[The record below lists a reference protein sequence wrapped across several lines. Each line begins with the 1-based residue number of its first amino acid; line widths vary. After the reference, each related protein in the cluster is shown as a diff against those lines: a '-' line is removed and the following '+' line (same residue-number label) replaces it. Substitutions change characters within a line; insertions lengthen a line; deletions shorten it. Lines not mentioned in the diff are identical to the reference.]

1 MAYANSNGRKIYF
14 ELCGSGPAVVFLHGA
29 GSNGATWWQ
38 QLPSFSKAF
47 TCITIDLRCFGRS
60 VAPLDE
66 FGMDQLTSDV
76 LAVLAPLDID
86 QFAIVG
92 QSLGGMVGLRL
103 CLEHPQRVWAL
114 CACDSTLA
122 VDHPQINR
130 ILAERRLTQKA
141 VSIEQ
146 RSLGRW
152 FLAHC
157 PEKAV
162 LYAQINHFNPSARD
176 IDENEWGIALA
187 TLLAPEKLL
196 RLSELRKVMTNTLV
210 VVGREDPIVPVSV
223 AEEMLDLLPNAEMVI
238 VEDAGHSA
246 YFEKPE
252 EFNTQVLSFLGK
264 HAPLPPT

>member
-76 LAVLAPLDID
+76 LAVLSLLDID
-86 QFAIVG
+86 RFAIVG

-103 CLEHPQRVWAL
+103 CLEDPQRVWAF

-122 VDHPQINR
+122 VDHPQVNR

-152 FLAHC
+152 FLAHS

-176 IDENEWGIALA
+176 IDEHDWGNALA
-187 TLLAPEKLL
+187 KLLAPEKLL
-196 RLSELRKVMTNTLV
+196 RLSELRKVTTNTLV
-210 VVGREDPIVPVSV
+210 VVGREDPIVPVGV
-223 AEEMLDLLPNAEMVI
+223 AEEMVDLLPNVEMVI

-252 EFNTQVLSFLGK
+252 EFNTQVLSFLSR
-264 HAPLPPT
+264 HAPFTPT